1 MKQNGATMDR
11 NNDVETIASHFA
23 SFFKPD
29 VSNAKS
35 SVEASFA
42 IRHLVY
48 AEELKLE
55 PENERKLETDEFD
68 AQSIHCL
75 IQHVATQRFA
85 GTVRIIRSTTPAE
98 KLPIEKYCEHSISNE
113 QLHPS
118 NFAREDIVEI
128 SRLAVP
134 SEFRRRQMDQFDGA
148 ATGGINEATYSEKEL
163 RCFPFIAIGLYLT
176 ATAVLM
182 QHNIHH
188 CYVMVEPRLARSMRL
203 VGLAF
208 EQIGPVVDYHGKRA
222 PFFINPM
229 QVRDALRPGFKDLL
243 ETIIDKIKT
252 QDKSDNRLIHSPTP

>member
-1 MKQNGATMDR
+1 MAR

-29 VSNAKS
+29 VSNSES
-35 SVEASFA
+35 SVKASFG

-55 PENERKLETDEFD
+55 PENEQRLETDEFD
-68 AQSIHCL
+68 SQSLHCL
-75 IQHVATQRFA
+75 IQHVGTERFA
-85 GTVRIIRSTTPAE
+85 GTVRIIRSETPEE
-98 KLPIEKYCEHSISNE
+98 KLPIEKYCEHSITQDE
-113 QLHPS
+113 LHPK
-118 NFAREDIVEI
+118 NFARKDIVEI

-134 SEFRRRQMDQFDGA
+134 SEFRRRQMDRFDGA

-182 QHNIHH
+182 QRNIHH

-203 VGLAF
+203 VGLDF
-208 EQIGPVVDYHGKRA
+208 KQIGPVVDYHGKRA

-229 QVRDALRPGFKDLL
+229 EVQASLRPGFNELL
-243 ETIIDKIKT
+243 DTITAKIMPDNVLKTETHNT
-252 QDKSDNRLIHSPTP
+252 LVP

>member
-1 MKQNGATMDR
+1 MNKKH
-11 NNDVETIASHFA
+11 DVETIASHFA

-29 VSNAKS
+29 VSNSKKS
-35 SVEASFA
+35 IEASFS
-42 IRHLVY
+42 IRHTVY

-55 PENERKLETDEFD
+55 PENELKLETDEFD
-68 AQSIHCL
+68 SHSIHCL
-75 IQHVATQRFA
+75 IQHVGRERFA
-85 GTVRIIRSTTPAE
+85 GTVRIIRSSSADEP
-98 KLPIEKYCEHSISNE
+98 LPIEKFCEDSITNDG
-113 QLHPS
+113 LHPR

-134 SEFRRRQMDQFDGA
+134 SEFRRRQMDKFDGA
-148 ATGGINEATYSEKEL
+148 ATGGINEDTYSEKEL

-182 QHNIHH
+182 QLNIHH

-203 VGLAF
+203 IGLEF

-229 QVRDALRPGFKDLL
+229 KVPVNLKAGFNLL
-243 ETIIDKIKT
+243 LSQIMEDIAQERTFEHAK
-252 QDKSDNRLIHSPTP
+252 NNCLNVY

>member
-1 MKQNGATMDR
+1 MNKKH
-11 NNDVETIASHFA
+11 DVETIASHFA

-29 VSNAKS
+29 VSNSKKS
-35 SVEASFA
+35 IEASFS
-42 IRHLVY
+42 IRHTVY

-55 PENERKLETDEFD
+55 PENELKLETDEFD
-68 AQSIHCL
+68 SHSIHCL
-75 IQHVATQRFA
+75 IQHVGRERFA
-85 GTVRIIRSTTPAE
+85 GTVRIIRSSSADEP
-98 KLPIEKYCEHSISNE
+98 LPIEKFCEDSITNDG
-113 QLHPS
+113 LHPR

-134 SEFRRRQMDQFDGA
+134 SEFRRRQMDKFDGA
-148 ATGGINEATYSEKEL
+148 ATGGINEDTFSEKEL

-182 QHNIHH
+182 QLNIHN

-203 VGLAF
+203 IGLEF

-229 QVRDALRPGFKDLL
+229 KVPVNLKAGFNLL
-243 ETIIDKIKT
+243 LSQIMEDIAQERTFEHAK
-252 QDKSDNRLIHSPTP
+252 NNCLNVY

>member
-1 MKQNGATMDR
+1 MNKKH
-11 NNDVETIASHFA
+11 DVETIASHFA

-29 VSNAKS
+29 VSNSKKS
-35 SVEASFA
+35 IEASFS
-42 IRHLVY
+42 IRHTVY

-55 PENERKLETDEFD
+55 PENELKLETDEFD
-68 AQSIHCL
+68 SHSIHCL
-75 IQHVATQRFA
+75 IQHVGRERFA
-85 GTVRIIRSTTPAE
+85 GTVRIIRSSSADEP
-98 KLPIEKYCEHSISNE
+98 LPIEKFCEDSITNDG
-113 QLHPS
+113 LHPR

-134 SEFRRRQMDQFDGA
+134 SEFRRRQMDKFDGA
-148 ATGGINEATYSEKEL
+148 ATGGINEDTFSEKEL

-182 QHNIHH
+182 QLNIHH

-203 VGLAF
+203 IGLEF

-229 QVRDALRPGFKDLL
+229 KVPVNLKAGFNLL
-243 ETIIDKIKT
+243 LSQIMEDIAQERTFEHAK
-252 QDKSDNRLIHSPTP
+252 NNCLNVY